1 MVCLWIYD
9 VKCICAHSY
18 FITERQGAGWFEIVH
33 VLVNYGVVCRH
44 FGLCEA
50 ISGTNLNLTIWVPCH
65 VFLGTVEVIVCTA
78 IF

>member
-18 FITERQGAGWFEIVH
+18 FITERQGAGRFEIVH

-44 FGLCEA
+44 FGLCQA
-50 ISGTNLNLTIWVPCH
+50 ISGDIPQPHNLCPLFMC
-65 VFLGTVEVIVCTA
+65 FLEL
-78 IF
+78 